1 MIVPRHLKPK
11 VERAT
16 KHTVNACLETRILE
30 ETESAKISSGIFAL
44 KQALRISL
52 GEKNWRRLRDKISF
66 LLILNKNG
74 ILIFLILSS
83 FGAPK
88 LTLNHEDLLYTNLYT
103 YALICILDNNV
114 HWIDSSLYR

>member
-1 MIVPRHLKPK
+1 VLK
-11 VERAT
+11 
-16 KHTVNACLETRILE
+16 
-30 ETESAKISSGIFAL
+30 
-44 KQALRISL
+44 SL
-52 GEKNWRRLRDKISF
+52 PASLLLNKPLGLVWEKKNWRRLRDKISF

-74 ILIFLILSS
+74 ILMFLILSS

>member
-1 MIVPRHLKPK
+1 MIVPRHLKHK

-52 GEKNWRRLRDKISF
+52 GEK
-66 LLILNKNG
+66 
-74 ILIFLILSS
+74 
-83 FGAPK
+83 K
-88 LTLNHEDLLYTNLYT
+88 LEE
-103 YALICILDNNV
+103 IKG
-114 HWIDSSLYR
+114 

>member
-1 MIVPRHLKPK
+1 M
-11 VERAT
+11 
-16 KHTVNACLETRILE
+16 
-30 ETESAKISSGIFAL
+30 
-44 KQALRISL
+44 
-52 GEKNWRRLRDKISF
+52 
-66 LLILNKNG
+66 
-74 ILIFLILSS
+74 FLILSS